1 MHSGG
6 QWEHRGEKDQKLHPF
21 PKGESALLTGSCS
34 SLHLEGTCL
43 LPAWIPGGITNTH
56 QRGSVPCSWPGDRQ
70 GWAVGSTA
78 LDPTR
83 EVT

>member
-6 QWEHRGEKDQKLHPF
+6 QWEHRGKKDQKLHPF
-21 PKGESALLTGSCS
+21 PKGESALLTGSGS

-56 QRGSVPCSWPGDRQ
+56 QRGQ
-70 GWAVGSTA
+70 GTGRGRLWAAQPWTPRG
-78 LDPTR
+78 R
-83 EVT
+83 